1 MEWFE
6 RFWKA
11 LQALG
16 GFVRLCAVLRGVDR
30 LWEALGGFINF
41 GWLCHALGGFGFGRL
56 WEAFEKPWGALGG
69 CMSLTEALGGVGK
82 FWEPLGSFGR
92 VWEALGG
99 FGRFWYASE
108 GFGRFWKALEGM
120 GRLWEAF
127 GCFGMLWKV
136 GSLALVQWMLW
147 KVLEA
152 LGVFER
158 YGRLLEGFRKL

>member
-1 MEWFE
+1 
-6 RFWKA
+6 
-11 LQALG
+11 
-16 GFVRLCAVLRGVDR
+16 
-30 LWEALGGFINF
+30 
-41 GWLCHALGGFGFGRL
+41 
-56 WEAFEKPWGALGG
+56 
-69 CMSLTEALGGVGK
+69 MSLTEALGGFGK

-127 GCFGMLWKV
+127 GCFGMLLKV

-152 LGVFER
+152 LGVFEM
-158 YGRLLEGFRKL
+158 YGRLLEDFRKL

>member
-1 MEWFE
+1 MEGSAGFARFCEAMGSFE
-6 RFWKA
+6 R
-11 LQALG
+11 
-16 GFVRLCAVLRGVDR
+16 RG
-30 LWEALGGFINF
+30 EALGGFIDF
-41 GWLCHALGGFGFGRL
+41 GWLCYALGGFGFGRL
-56 WEAFEKPWGALGG
+56 WEAFEKPWGAFGD
-69 CMSLTEALGGVGK
+69 CMSFTEALGGVGK

-99 FGRFWYASE
+99 FGRLWYALE

-127 GCFGMLWKV
+127 GCFGMLWKG

-152 LGVFER
+152 LGVFEM
-158 YGRLLEGFRKL
+158 YGRLLADFWKL

>member
-1 MEWFE
+1 M
-6 RFWKA
+6 A
-11 LQALG
+11 LEGLENIFDWEPLG
-16 GFVRLCAVLRGVDR
+16 SLGSFGR
-30 LWEALGGFINF
+30 LWEALGGF
-41 GWLCHALGGFGFGRL
+41 GRL
-56 WEAFEKPWGALGG
+56 WYAL
-69 CMSLTEALGGVGK
+69 
-82 FWEPLGSFGR
+82 
-92 VWEALGG
+92 
-99 FGRFWYASE
+99 E

-158 YGRLLEGFRKL
+158 YGRHLEDFRKL

>member
-1 MEWFE
+1 M
-6 RFWKA
+6 
-11 LQALG
+11 
-16 GFVRLCAVLRGVDR
+16 RLWAVLRGLER
-30 LWEALGGFINF
+30 LWEALGGFIDF

-69 CMSLTEALGGVGK
+69 CGLSIVCPSPRLWEALGS
-82 FWEPLGSFGR
+82 LGSFWEVLGAFGR
-92 VWEALGG
+92 FWEALKGFGMLRKALGG
-99 FGRFWYASE
+99 FGRL
-108 GFGRFWKALEGM
+108 WKALEGM

-158 YGRLLEGFRKL
+158 YGRLLEDFRKL